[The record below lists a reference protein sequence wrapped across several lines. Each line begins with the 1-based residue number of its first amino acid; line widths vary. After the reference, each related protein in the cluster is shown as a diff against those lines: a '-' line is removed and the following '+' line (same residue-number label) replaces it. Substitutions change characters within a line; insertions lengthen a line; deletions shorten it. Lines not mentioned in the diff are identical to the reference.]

1 MLQPDCFSGSSQAR
15 LGISDFSQEQQ
26 NYDSFPILTAA
37 PGCSTPTD
45 DFQGGAG
52 LELLML
58 NLTLAG
64 AKGRS
69 SLLTNKRA
77 SSSGAEGER
86 LEVVAFIFGVHRYVF
101 STWGSRWNTVV
112 LQ

>member
-1 MLQPDCFSGSSQAR
+1 MLRLDCFSGSLQAR
-15 LGISDFSQEQQ
+15 LGISDFSQVQQ

-45 DFQGGAG
+45 EFQGGAG
-52 LELLML
+52 LELLLL
-58 NLTLAG
+58 NLILAE
-64 AKGRS
+64 AKAR
-69 SLLTNKRA
+69 SLLLTHKRA

-101 STWGSRWNTVV
+101 NTWGSRWTTVV